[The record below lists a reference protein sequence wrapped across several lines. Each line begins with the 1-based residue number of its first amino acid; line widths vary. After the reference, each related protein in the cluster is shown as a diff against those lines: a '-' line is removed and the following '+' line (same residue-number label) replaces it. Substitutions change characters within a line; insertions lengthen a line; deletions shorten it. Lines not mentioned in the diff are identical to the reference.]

1 MKHAHIL
8 AALCAIAALSACER
22 NGAGYPRLLPTD
34 QLLAEPA
41 LPAHA
46 TETGPRAAPTEAL
59 ETRADA
65 LRRRADGLR
74 RPVIDPASRARMDS
88 ATGT

>member
-22 NGAGYPRLLPTD
+22 NGADYPQLLPTD

-46 TETGPRAAPTEAL
+46 TETGAQTEAL